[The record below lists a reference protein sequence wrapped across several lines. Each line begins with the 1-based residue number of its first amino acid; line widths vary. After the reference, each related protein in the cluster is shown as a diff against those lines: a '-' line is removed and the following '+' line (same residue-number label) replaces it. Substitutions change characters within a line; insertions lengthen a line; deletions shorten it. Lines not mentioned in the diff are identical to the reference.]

1 MIQRLITLLLVLLT
15 SCGMNDE
22 RVKALIVAAQYGN
35 VHEMSLLIDRGA
47 NVNGVALDGWT
58 PLTRAA
64 AAGQIDAVKLLLA
77 RGANINRAGNA
88 VTPLHYAI
96 FEGHLEVA
104 RFLVQ
109 NGAQLKLD
117 AVVKASFLD
126 RVRSYKNDELMS
138 LVSEVMSRE
147 NN

>member
-22 RVKALIVAAQYGN
+22 KVKALIEAAGDGN

-58 PLTRAA
+58 PLTQAA
-64 AAGQIDAVKLLLA
+64 AAGQLDAVRVLLA
-77 RGANINRAGNA
+77 HGADINRAGNT

-96 FEGHLEVA
+96 FKGNLEVA

-109 NGAQLKLD
+109 NGARLKLD
-117 AVVKASFLD
+117 PVVEKSFLD
-126 RVRSYKNDELMS
+126 RVRSYKNDELMN
-138 LVSEVMSRE
+138 LVAQVMSRE

>member
-15 SCGMNDE
+15 SCGMYDE
-22 RVKALIVAAQYGN
+22 QVKALIEAAAYGN

-64 AAGQIDAVKLLLA
+64 TAGQLDAVKLLLA
-77 RGANINRAGNA
+77 RGADINRAGTT
-88 VTPLHYAI
+88 VTPLVYAI
-96 FEGHLEVA
+96 FEGHLEIA

-109 NGAQLKLD
+109 NGARLKLD
-117 AVVKASFLD
+117 PVVEKSFLD
-126 RVRSYKNDELMS
+126 RVRSYKNDELMN
-138 LVSEVMSRE
+138 LVAQVMSRE